1 MPQTSQKEPEPSFD
15 QVYSCT
21 AATTQE
27 AAFEAQSSFRP
38 DDYEDLRLPLEC
50 QQLLGLR
57 AGVFYSDSDINSAFD
72 ELARSEVEP
81 GYSTYALQ
89 SRQELLDIARHDLIA
104 NKSSRGGAGGQ
115 PRPRE
120 LSIPADLASGVLAL
134 LVEVGP
140 HTLVL
145 SLGNELLRSI
155 EFSSMQQQGA
165 GSKASAAPQGLQRN
179 DVVLSMALAHCG
191 FADQLLVNQEVSNA
205 CAELEEAV
213 RLLHSTGQPPVSP
226 ALARQISEGLA
237 SIQLQRILEVL
248 CLPLPHANTPAS
260 NAPAPAASLPEEERR
275 HALRCLRDAIRVASS
290 AAPAS
295 PGSRSEGALGS
306 GSGGGTG
313 GRGLRSTLHATAVA
327 GPSVA
332 AAVLTEEFLEAAV
345 QQLSSEELV
354 HLQEWESVAKA
365 KAVART
371 WVYPGLLP
379 AVAVAHVV
387 HGYLARQPAYLKSA
401 ARLLQQQPESPDM
414 LAVRAKA
421 GAAAA
426 ATAPRDDGSLPSAA
440 QAYAF
445 VERASAAGDEGLLP
459 GLCLFTERW
468 LAKAAFPFFRDTA
481 SSPPRASLPTYFND
495 TRVETLLTVY
505 DEKPANPVADTLAA
519 LQRLITQQATGNDA
533 APPPTSPPGT
543 PSFPR
548 VATLLGLAALAV
560 AGVAVAVSRAV
571 APAPAGGEFASPD
584 GDVRGGT
591 DGAGG
596 VVVVGRGQGGELRRP
611 GRGPADQEVAG
622 SSSLTSRPLPHRREA
637 PSSVSPSQGPSPVG
651 QQTKNMKQACS
662 IRFPTILSVSD
673 AKALS
678 TGPSHQTS
686 SLPLLLSQ
694 PFLSEAMARAEQ
706 SRAEGWVMS
715 FKLWKLQVKSVDSSN
730 FSQHPASSG
739 LPSYGYLT
747 VTASL
752 DESATLHGRS
762 DGGQSSGYRSSYDA
776 QYRVVQA
783 EDGSWRVAQ
792 VTVLE
797 ESRDTAS

>member
-1 MPQTSQKEPEPSFD
+1 MPAVERAPGSISTLAVAGASP
-15 QVYSCT
+15 
-21 AATTQE
+21 
-27 AAFEAQSSFRP
+27 
-38 DDYEDLRLPLEC
+38 
-50 QQLLGLR
+50 LGLR

-414 LAVRAKA
+414 LAVRAVCAMLLGDTQEAERLLRRAAGPAGPAAAQKA

-571 APAPAGGEFASPD
+571 APPPPAASLQAPTATFAVAP
-584 GDVRGGT
+584 T
-591 DGAGG
+591 AQGA
-596 VVVVGRGQGGELRRP
+596 
-611 GRGPADQEVAG
+611 
-622 SSSLTSRPLPHRREA
+622 SSSSVAVRAENFDARVADLLIRRW
-637 PSSVSPSQGPSPVG
+637 Q
-651 QQTKNMKQACS
+651 
-662 IRFPTILSVSD
+662 D